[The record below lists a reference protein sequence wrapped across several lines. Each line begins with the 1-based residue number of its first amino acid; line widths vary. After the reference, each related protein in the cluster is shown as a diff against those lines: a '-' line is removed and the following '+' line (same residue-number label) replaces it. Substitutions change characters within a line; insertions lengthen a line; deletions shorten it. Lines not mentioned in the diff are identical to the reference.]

1 MATIGRRSPD
11 SQPRHKSRG
20 SNGQV
25 VHLRFAADI
34 ELVLQIVPSID
45 PIPTITMS
53 RLVNGVKSFSS
64 MFLLHHSGLFQ
75 AHLVFFLA

>member
-34 ELVLQIVPSID
+34 ELIVPSID